1 MKTFEVEMLKIEKE
15 RNEMKKETLE
25 IRKKE
30 HPEMLKMAKTL
41 VSIVVG
47 LYPGR
52 MPKDGSLSIGNEGE
66 K

>member
-25 IRKKE
+25 IRKK
-30 HPEMLKMAKTL
+30 
-41 VSIVVG
+41 
-47 LYPGR
+47 GR